1 MMWAGRMAEVKEMDE
16 KMKMVRYLDKLKEKA
31 MVRLMKMVVYLL
43 KEKRT
48 DCMMTLLSSDLMPSK
63 QQCHGVNLMLLLN
76 PQIRNRR

>member
-1 MMWAGRMAEVKEMDE
+1 MWAGRMAEVKEMDE

-48 DCMMTLLSSDLMPSK
+48 DCMMTLLSSDLMPSNSSAM
-63 QQCHGVNLMLLLN
+63 G
-76 PQIRNRR
+76 